1 MAKNK
6 TFETESSVD
15 DYLNA
20 ISDEKRKC
28 DCLKLVK
35 IFTEK
40 TELPAKMWGPAIIGF
55 GSYHYKYESG
65 HEGDAPLAGLS
76 SRANAITLYLDS
88 IFEDRD
94 KLLDKLG
101 KFKTSKAC
109 IYVKKLDD
117 IDTDV
122 LAEMIVKSVEHVKQ
136 TYPS

>member
-40 TELPAKMWGPAIIGF
+40 NRASRKNVGTGHHWIWQLP
-55 GSYHYKYESG
+55 
-65 HEGDAPLAGLS
+65 L
-76 SRANAITLYLDS
+76 
-88 IFEDRD
+88 
-94 KLLDKLG
+94 
-101 KFKTSKAC
+101 
-109 IYVKKLDD
+109 
-117 IDTDV
+117 
-122 LAEMIVKSVEHVKQ
+122 
-136 TYPS
+136 